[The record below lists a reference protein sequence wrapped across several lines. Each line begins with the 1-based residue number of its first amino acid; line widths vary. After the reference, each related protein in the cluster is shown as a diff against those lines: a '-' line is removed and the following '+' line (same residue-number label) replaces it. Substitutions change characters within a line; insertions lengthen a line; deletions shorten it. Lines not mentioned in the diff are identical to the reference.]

1 MREENVGKSRVC
13 LRDNM
18 LFVVKMEGKKNE
30 AGKLQLASRS
40 HTGEK
45 DTFQRTTPGSQAIL
59 MSAFTPVKSG
69 YDF

>member
-1 MREENVGKSRVC
+1 MRGRKCRQKQS

-18 LFVVKMEGKKNE
+18 LFVVKMEGKRNE
-30 AGKLQLASRS
+30 AGKPPLASRS

-45 DTFQRTTPGSQAIL
+45 DTFQRTTPGSQAL
-59 MSAFTPVKSG
+59 LTSAFTPVKSG